1 MRRSRATVCALVVT
15 GSLGAALAVPALAG
29 KDDLVFVSRAS
40 GANGQPAAKR
50 TNNDQASISGAGT
63 RVAFR
68 SDAKNLSK
76 ADNDNVSDIFVRD
89 LAAKET
95 ILVSRASGKN
105 GDPGGGLSQEP
116 AISSDG
122 RYVAFDSFSDNLTIN
137 DAESTHDIFVRDLKT
152 NKTTLASLRT
162 GPPGNVLDPVTSNED
177 SLEPA
182 ISAHGRFVAFTSRE
196 ELVPE
201 DTNDYPDIYVRDM
214 VANTTKLAS
223 RANGPNGAVS
233 DGLSSEPAISPSGTL
248 VAFTA
253 LSATNLG
260 SGLPANA
267 PNNSQVYV
275 RDMVA
280 GTTRLVS
287 RANGAA
293 GAVGDRQSSHASVS
307 NSGLVAFG
315 SSSENL
321 SSTGNAA
328 TSNVFV
334 RNLTANTTIL
344 VSAPVT
350 KGGPGVAGGSRNPE
364 ISLDGKVVAFES
376 GADNMSGQ
384 DDDLFENLFVR
395 DLAKK
400 KTIYVN
406 RRSGPHGKPGRG
418 LAGDASISKTG
429 LYVAFVTDA
438 DNVSKQ
444 DNNRAYSNVFR
455 RQIR

>member
-1 MRRSRATVCALVVT
+1 MRLRTTGGVVAVM
-15 GSLGAALAVPALAG
+15 GAIGAALAAPAVAG

-40 GANGQPAAKR
+40 GADGQPAAKR
-50 TNNDQASISGAGT
+50 TNNDQASISGSGS

-68 SDAKNLSK
+68 SDAKNISK
-76 ADNDNVSDIFVRD
+76 ADNDKVSDIFVRD
-89 LAAKET
+89 VAAKET
-95 ILVSRASGKN
+95 ILVSRASGKK
-105 GDPGGGLSQEP
+105 GDPGGGLSQQP

-122 RYVAFDSFSDNLTIN
+122 RYVAFDSLSDNLTIN
-137 DAESTHDIFVRDLKT
+137 DAESTHDIFVRDLKK
-152 NKTTLASLRT
+152 NTTTVASLRT

-214 VANTTKLAS
+214 VANTTRLAS

-233 DGLSSEPAISPSGTL
+233 DGLSSEPAISPGGTL
-248 VAFTA
+248 VAFTT

-287 RANGAA
+287 RANGAN
-293 GAVGDRQSSHASVS
+293 GAVGDRQSSHASLS
-307 NSGLVAFG
+307 NTGLVAFG
-315 SSSENL
+315 STSENL
-321 SSTGNAA
+321 SSIGDAA

-334 RNLTANTTIL
+334 RNLAANTTTI
-344 VSAPVT
+344 VSVPAT
-350 KGGPGVAGGSRNPE
+350 KGGPGIAGGSRNPE
-364 ISLDGKVVAFES
+364 ISVDGKNIAFES
-376 GADNMSGQ
+376 GADDMSGQ
-384 DDDLFENLFVR
+384 DDNLYENVFVR

-406 RRSGPHGKPGRG
+406 RRSGPHGKPGQG
-418 LAGDASISKTG
+418 TAGDASISKTG

-438 DNVSKQ
+438 GNISKQ
-444 DNNRAYSNVFR
+444 DNNQAYSNVFR